1 MLIANYDRICA
12 CKSAKTG
19 KALINMKRW
28 LGLIPLI
35 AVLVISMLY
44 FSVPDKINFEYRQN
58 ASIAAGSGCSFVIK
72 TDGSLWAWGS
82 NYYGELGYKDTGNPS
97 FLFTDAKKV
106 IEKSQNYTSE
116 PKIIIASGVKAVAT
130 GGDHTIALKTNGSVW
145 TWGTNNLYQIGDG
158 TTKNRITPKQI
169 IKGGV
174 KAIAASSEA
183 EEGFYNVNA
192 GRINTSYSLALKN
205 NGSLWVW
212 GRSYYSQSGNGV
224 YKIFSKPTQ
233 IIKSGV
239 KDIAVS
245 NHVVYI
251 VKTNGSLWYWGNLN
265 AFNPFQIISHGV
277 KTIAAGN
284 DFVIALK
291 TNGSVWTLGSNFYGQ
306 LGDGTTKE
314 RNTPRQILKTGVKA
328 VSACGYRTIVLKNN
342 GSVLGWGNL
351 IGSTPKKVKINDVKT
366 IATGADHSIILK
378 NDGSLWT
385 WGENLY
391 GQLGDGTRTRSPEPK
406 SLATYYVLIVL
417 IVLIFIGAI
426 ISLSIIFNFRR
437 KKLIRE
443 AKANINSDSL
453 SPGQDAFNKTS
464 ESIPSVIINFNFI
477 KTRSPQFAKSF
488 GPFRILLDNKAVGVI
503 EWGESTQ
510 LYIPEGNHELTLLY
524 LNRNEGSNMLK
535 LFASTG
541 ETLNVSYYYDSGAFS
556 VLLVNENDKGPTEI
570 YSKLK
575 KHEGNYKFAYG
586 VIYFIGGYTFIF
598 GIVSLFIPFLR
609 ELGFD
614 IPLMIIFGLIYLGLG
629 FGVRKKLNT
638 ALIIAVL
645 LYGWDTYE
653 IARLIV
659 TFIINGINQNSSVF
673 VPGFLFTG
681 LFFHIFFLIS
691 MLKGI
696 PAIYRLKKH
705 SQF

>member
-1 MLIANYDRICA
+1 
-12 CKSAKTG
+12 
-19 KALINMKRW
+19 MKRW

-44 FSVPDKINFEYRQN
+44 FSIPDKINFEYRQN

-82 NYYGELGYKDTGNPS
+82 NYYGELGYKDTGNPN

-116 PKIIIASGVKAVAT
+116 PKIVITSDVKAVAT

-145 TWGTNNLYQIGDG
+145 AWGTNNLYQIGDG
-158 TTKNRITPKQI
+158 TTKNRMTPKQI
-169 IKGGV
+169 IKGDV

-183 EEGFYNVNA
+183 EEGLYNVNA
-192 GRINTSYSLALKN
+192 GRINSSYSLALKN
-205 NGSLWVW
+205 DGSLWVW
-212 GRSYYSQSGNGV
+212 GRSYYNQSGNGIH
-224 YKIFSKPTQ
+224 KIYSKPTK

-245 NHVVYI
+245 NHVIYI
-251 VKTNGSLWYWGNLN
+251 VKTIGSLWYWGNLN

-284 DFVIALK
+284 DFIIALK
-291 TNGSVWTLGSNFYGQ
+291 TNGSVWALGNNFYGQ

-314 RNTPRQILKTGVKA
+314 RNTPKQIIKTGVKA
-328 VSACGYRTIVLKNN
+328 ISACGYRTIVLKNN

-351 IGSTPKKVKINDVKT
+351 IGSTPAKVKINDVKT

-406 SLATYYVLIVL
+406 SLTTYYVLIVL
-417 IVLIFIGAI
+417 IMLILIGAI
-426 ISLSIIFNFRR
+426 ITLSIIFNIRR
-437 KKLIRE
+437 KRLIRE
-443 AKANINSDSL
+443 VKANINSDGL
-453 SPGQDAFNKTS
+453 SPRQDDFNKTS
-464 ESIPSVIINFNFI
+464 ESIPAVIINFNFI
-477 KTRSPQFAKSF
+477 KTRSPQFTKSF
-488 GPFRILLDNKAVGVI
+488 GPFRILLDNRVIGVI
-503 EWGESTQ
+503 EWGKSTQ
-510 LYIPEGNHELTLLY
+510 LNIPEGNHELSLLY
-524 LNRNEGSNMLK
+524 FNRNEGSNKLK
-535 LFASTG
+535 LFAATG
-541 ETLNVSYYYDSGAFS
+541 ETINVSYYYDKDAFS
-556 VLLVNENDKGPTEI
+556 ILLVNERDPGPTDI
-570 YSKLK
+570 FRKWK
-575 KHEGNYKFAYG
+575 KHDGNYKFAYG
-586 VIYFIGGYTFIF
+586 IIYFIGGYTLLL

-614 IPLMIIFGLIYLGLG
+614 IPVMIIFGLIYLGLG

-645 LYGWDTYE
+645 LYGWDTYG
-653 IARLIV
+653 IARIIV
-659 TFIINGINQNSSVF
+659 VDILNNINKAS
-673 VPGFLFTG
+673 TG
-681 LFFHIFFLIS
+681 LASGVLISGLIFHIIFLIL

-696 PAIYRLKKH
+696 PAIYRLKNQRSDNFESPANPTKN
-705 SQF
+705 